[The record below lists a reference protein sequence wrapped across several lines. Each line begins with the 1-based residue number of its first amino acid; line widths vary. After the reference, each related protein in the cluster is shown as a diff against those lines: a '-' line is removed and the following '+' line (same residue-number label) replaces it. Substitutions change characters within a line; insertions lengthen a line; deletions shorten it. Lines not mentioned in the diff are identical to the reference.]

1 MKQFKGKKGLG
12 LADAPALIITFVVV
26 GIVASLGLT
35 VLEELQ
41 GTQTTHGAAYNATAE
56 AIDGLDS
63 FAGLLPAIGVI
74 VGIVIVLAVIFMLW
88 RPTGGGI

>member
-1 MKQFKGKKGLG
+1 MFKNNKKGLG

-26 GIVASLGLT
+26 GIVATLGLT

-41 GTQTTHGAAYNATAE
+41 GTQTANGSAYNATGE
-56 AIDGLDS
+56 AISGLES

-88 RPTGGGI
+88 RPTGGGM